1 MKKNTIPVEFVYQ
14 LFALIISIII
24 VHGYYVSVIRP
35 NANQII
41 LEQKIEAEVNPN
53 YVKER
58 SAWVLVKDFEQES
71 CFILMI
77 WALAIMGFKIGSI
90 LNERKLLEAN
100 LISIS
105 DGMKILPDDA
115 RDLERQIELLDEK
128 KQTMVLPRALL
139 SALRRFGAT
148 KNIQDVS
155 ITTHTIFESEAERL
169 ESELSMIRYISW
181 AIPSIGFIGTVRGIG
196 DALGQADIAVQGDIS
211 GVTQSLGV
219 AFNSTFIALLISIF
233 LMFLVHQLQLLQER
247 LVFDSESYTNDK
259 RIRHMKNETI

>member
-219 AFNSTFIALLISIF
+219 AFNSTFIALLISISTRS
-233 LMFLVHQLQLLQER
+233 VR
-247 LVFDSESYTNDK
+247 
-259 RIRHMKNETI
+259 

>member
-128 KQTMVLPRALL
+128 KQTMVIPRALL

-259 RIRHMKNETI
+259 LIRHMKNETI

>member
-128 KQTMVLPRALL
+128 KTDNGSP
-139 SALRRFGAT
+139 
-148 KNIQDVS
+148 
-155 ITTHTIFESEAERL
+155 
-169 ESELSMIRYISW
+169 
-181 AIPSIGFIGTVRGIG
+181 
-196 DALGQADIAVQGDIS
+196 
-211 GVTQSLGV
+211 
-219 AFNSTFIALLISIF
+219 
-233 LMFLVHQLQLLQER
+233 
-247 LVFDSESYTNDK
+247 
-259 RIRHMKNETI
+259 

>member
-41 LEQKIEAEVNPN
+41 IEQKIEAEVNPN

-259 RIRHMKNETI
+259 LIRHMKNETI